1 MVADHP
7 KIENAPG
14 LTWRKRAKGW
24 EARWQCRTDLSRRG
38 YNVKSARLWAG
49 EWPDELDI
57 QLIQSECV
65 RLQNDMLIWG
75 RGGIPQVM
83 TFDGTIQGLIDAY
96 QKDKDSPYRKLR
108 YATRVYYDALC
119 KRLIKDFGSYNVDE
133 IKARELRRWHE
144 GFEAEG
150 HIPMGHSCV
159 GMLRTILTFGSTIL
173 EDDRCKLLRVTL
185 HDMRFP
191 MGKARTITLSAEQAS
206 AVRAK
211 AHNCGRH
218 SIALAQA
225 IQFECMLRQKD
236 VIGEWVPVSEPGVSA
251 TIWGNSKW
259 MRGILWQ
266 EIDEALKL
274 THVTSKRQKE
284 IVVPLRQASMV
295 MEELNLAFPGWGGDR
310 SNLPATGPVIVCEN
324 TGVPWIANEFRR
336 IWRDIATDVGIPKG
350 TRNMDSRAGAITE
363 ATQAGAP
370 LESIKQAATHSD
382 ISMTQ
387 RYARGAEE
395 KTADVL
401 KARQAHRAN
410 KSGT

>member
-1 MVADHP
+1 
-7 KIENAPG
+7 
-14 LTWRKRAKGW
+14 
-24 EARWQCRTDLSRRG
+24 
-38 YNVKSARLWAG
+38 
-49 EWPDELDI
+49 
-57 QLIQSECV
+57 
-65 RLQNDMLIWG
+65 
-75 RGGIPQVM
+75 
-83 TFDGTIQGLIDAY
+83 
-96 QKDKDSPYRKLR
+96 
-108 YATRVYYDALC
+108 
-119 KRLIKDFGSYNVDE
+119 VDE

-159 GMLRTILTFGSTIL
+159 GMLRTVLTFGSTIL

-191 MGKARTITLSAEQAS
+191 MGKARTATLSADQAI
-206 AVRAK
+206 AIRAE
-211 AHNCGRH
+211 AHKRGKP

-236 VIGEWVPVSEPGVSA
+236 VIGEWVPVSEPGFSDM
-251 TIWGNSKW
+251 IWGNAKW
-259 MRGILWQ
+259 MRGVKWS
-266 EIDEALKL
+266 EIDATLKL

-295 MEELNLAFPGWGGDR
+295 VEELDIAFPAWGGDKA
-310 SNLPATGPVIVCEN
+310 NLPATGPVIVCET

-336 IWRDIATDVGIPKG
+336 HWRIIATAVGVPKG

-363 ATQAGAP
+363 ATQSGAP

-401 KARQAHRAN
+401 NLRQAFRLN
-410 KSGT
+410 KSGTDGA

>member
-1 MVADHP
+1 MIESP

-14 LTWRKRAKGW
+14 LVWRKRRKGW
-24 EARWQCRTDLSRRG
+24 EARWQCRTDLSKRG
-38 YNVKSARLWAG
+38 YSIKSARLWSG
-49 EWPDELDI
+49 VWPDELDI
-57 QLIQSECV
+57 QLIQQECV
-65 RLQNDMLIWG
+65 KLQGDMLIWG
-75 RGGIPQVM
+75 RGGIPMEM
-83 TFDGTIQGLIDAY
+83 TFDGTIRGLVDAY
-96 QKDKDSPYRKLR
+96 QRDKDSPYRKLR
-108 YATRVYYDALC
+108 YATRVYYDTLC
-119 KRLIKDFGSYNVDE
+119 RRLIKDMGADIVGE
-133 IKARELRRWHE
+133 IKARDLRRWHE
-144 GFEAEG
+144 KFEAEG
-150 HIPMGHSCV
+150 KIPMGHSCV

-173 EDDRCKLLRVTL
+173 EDDKCKLLRVTL

-191 MGKARTITLSAEQAS
+191 MGKARTTTLTAQQAVAIRQYS
-206 AVRAK
+206 YGI
-211 AHNCGRH
+211 GRH

-236 VIGEWVPVSEPGVSA
+236 VIGEWLPVSEPGISDV
-251 TIWGNSKW
+251 IWGNAKW
-259 MRGILWQ
+259 LRGIRWE
-266 EIDEALKL
+266 EIDAMLKL

-284 IVVPLRQASMV
+284 IIVPLRQASMV
-295 MEELNLAFPGWGGDR
+295 IEEFDRAFPGWGGNR
-310 SNLPATGPVIVCEN
+310 ANLPVNGPVIVNEK

-336 IWRDIATDVGIPKG
+336 HWRIIAGKVGVPNN

-395 KTADVL
+395 KTADVM
-401 KARQAHRAN
+401 KARQAHRLN